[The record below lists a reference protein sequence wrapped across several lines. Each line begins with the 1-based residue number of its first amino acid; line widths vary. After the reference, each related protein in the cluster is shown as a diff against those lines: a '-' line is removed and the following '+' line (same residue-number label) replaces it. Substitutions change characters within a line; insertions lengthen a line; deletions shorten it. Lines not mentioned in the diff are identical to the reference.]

1 MKTLF
6 ATNPRNGLGLISIGL
21 PILMFLLLS
30 VVAPKFFTGENL
42 GNVSNQITALLIVAL
57 GQMIVALVAGIDI
70 SVGSVVS
77 LTSVIIVS
85 VDPALAVPIAIAAGL
100 VVGLVNGFGV
110 VIAGVHPLIMTLA
123 SMTFLQGF
131 ALLVQTGSGG
141 NVPAY
146 IQSLSAGRPFG
157 IPMSIVW
164 SVIVVAVVSF
174 IIYRTRFGLRM
185 FAIGA
190 NVQNVELSGVRTALP
205 RITCYMLCSLSGV
218 LAGIYLTGRIATAD
232 PMLGQSFSLD
242 SVTAIALGGV
252 QLAGGTGSVLGA
264 VLGSLTLGLI
274 TNGMNLPSGFHH
286 SFAAPSPVYCWSAQ
300 SACNVERRLG
310 FDLFKHKFR

>member
-85 VDPALAVPIAIAAGL
+85 VNPALAVPIAIAAGL

-157 IPMSIVW
+157 MPMSVVW

-274 TNGMNLPSGFHH
+274 TNGMNLLGI
-286 SFAAPSPVYCWSAQ
+286 SPFFRGALTGLLLVGAISLQ
-300 SACNVERRLG
+300 RRKAIG
-310 FDLFKHKFR
+310 I

>member
-274 TNGMNLPSGFHH
+274 TNGMNLLGI
-286 SFAAPSPVYCWSAQ
+286 SPFFRGTLTGLLLVGAISLQ
-300 SACNVERRLG
+300 RRKAIG
-310 FDLFKHKFR
+310 I